1 MSGRRTRIVVVASF
15 ALLAAGCADDDGGD
29 AAEFV
34 TRGNEICR
42 ALDRE
47 FVELG
52 PPPAQGTPEAGV
64 WELRVQQ
71 LAQRA
76 YGRLE
81 ALEPPE
87 ELRDERE
94 GFVRA
99 IALNRRHIRRLR
111 AAAEANERELDAGIS
126 DGPAQR
132 EFLDLTAEIERDSAR
147 VAAAFRAVGWTDC
160 AVLSR

>member
-1 MSGRRTRIVVVASF
+1 VIASF
-15 ALLAAGCADDDGGD
+15 ALLAAGCAGGD
-29 AAEFV
+29 AGPDREEYVA
-34 TRGNEICR
+34 RGNEICR

-47 FVELG
+47 FRQLG
-52 PPPAQGTPEAGV
+52 PPPAQGTPNSAV

-81 ALEPPE
+81 ALEPPD

-99 IALNRRHIRRLR
+99 IALNRRHIRRMR
-111 AAAEANERELDAGIS
+111 IVAEANERELDAGIA

-147 VAAAFRAVGWTDC
+147 VQEHFRAIGWNAC
-160 AVLSR
+160 AELSD